1 MSLIKIKIC
10 GITNLADARAAIA
23 AGADM
28 LGFNFYRPSPRFI
41 TPQDARTM
49 IESLRSQIRALPR
62 TITMVG
68 VFVNEPTESIVRIA
82 AEAGVAAIQL
92 HGDES
97 AEFCR
102 ALKALLPDRF
112 LIKALRARGDAAT
125 EHATEFNVDAIM
137 LDAFDAELR
146 GGTGRTVDWS
156 LARHTRDAVPRLF
169 LAGGLSPENVRAAI
183 DAVQP
188 YAVDACSALES
199 SPGHKDAER
208 MDAFVR
214 AVRNG

>member
-1 MSLIKIKIC
+1 MVRVKIC

-28 LGFNFYRPSPRFI
+28 LGFNFYRPSPRSI
-41 TPQDARTM
+41 EPRAARTM
-49 IESLRSQIRALPR
+49 IDSLRSEIEALPR
-62 TITMVG
+62 TVTMVG
-68 VFVNEPTESIVRIA
+68 VFVNEPAESIVRIA

-102 ALKALLPDRF
+102 ELKTLLPDRF
-112 LIKALRARGDAAT
+112 LIKALRPRGESLIEQAA
-125 EHATEFNVDAIM
+125 EYHVDAIM

-146 GGTGRTVDWS
+146 GGTGRTVDWH
-156 LARHTRDAVPRLF
+156 LARHLREAVPRLF
-169 LAGGLSPENVRAAI
+169 LAGGLSPENITEAI
-183 DAVQP
+183 SEVQP

-199 SPGHKDAER
+199 LPGQKDAER
-208 MDAFVR
+208 MNAFVR